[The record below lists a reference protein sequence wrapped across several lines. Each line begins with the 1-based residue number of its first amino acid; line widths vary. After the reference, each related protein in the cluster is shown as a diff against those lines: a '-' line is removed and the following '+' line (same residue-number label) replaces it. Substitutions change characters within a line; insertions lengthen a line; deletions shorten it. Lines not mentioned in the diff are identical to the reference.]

1 MSKVINPL
9 VSNWKNQEDNI
20 LYKTGTN
27 QNANGKTKQLKG
39 NSIYAGNLNM
49 QQDKIA
55 AKKVNAQKQA
65 MKAILDK
72 FSIEQQKDDN
82 LKSHQENVEALRA
95 KSMSGREEVEK
106 IEKIEQDLKDSYH
119 IDDNSEEQKD
129 LELLKKGK
137 NDTFKNSLTKE
148 ESQRLENMGEL
159 TDYQKEALHY
169 DDIKQEWKDRVKE
182 ADNQVENENR
192 TIEEIKVSRLKSAPM
207 IDAREEA
214 DTILEAASKEVI
226 GMLIDEAKEHINDK
240 MEEDK
245 EKIEEEK
252 KQEEEKKT
260 EDNNNTNTE
269 EVDQLQQIDANK
281 DELERKLKDIM
292 QQLPQEDIMG
302 IVINQ
307 QV

>member
-82 LKSHQENVEALRA
+82 LKSHQENVEVLRA